1 LIFASAAGNIFWGAD
16 SFFSTI
22 SALGGQVRLLPE
34 ASRFR
39 CRLCFLVCHLIYF
52 LFPGWPSRFAS
63 HREEQGDRFRP
74 RQRILPLAGRRQLIC
89 ADFSVADFLFVR
101 LGAKFR
107 FSRIEDSLASD
118 LAAGLILSGPAS
130 SGAGS

>member
-1 LIFASAAGNIFWGAD
+1 LLL
-16 SFFSTI
+16 T
-22 SALGGQVRLLPE
+22 VR
-34 ASRFR
+34 S
-39 CRLCFLVCHLIYF
+39 
-52 LFPGWPSRFAS
+52 S
-63 HREEQGDRFRP
+63 EQGDRFRP